1 MMLDRR
7 KIDYGLYLVTD
18 RFLAGGRS
26 LEEIVRKAA
35 EGGIRI
41 LQHREKNAGT
51 REFLL
56 EALALKRTASEFGI
70 PFIINDRIDIALAC
84 GAEGIHLGQDDMPCT
99 IARRLVGEKMIIGV
113 SVSTPEEA
121 LEAESDGADYLGVG
135 PLFST
140 LTKTDTVPPIGIET
154 LARIRRAVRI
164 PLVAIGGINI
174 GNAAEVIR
182 GGADGVAVVSAI
194 ISSQNP
200 EIAANELMSVVNG
213 SRAEVEHFYKD

>member
-18 RFLAGGRS
+18 RFLTGGRS

-35 EGGIRI
+35 GGGVTI

-51 REFLL
+51 REFLR
-56 EALALKRTASEFGI
+56 EAVALKEAAAEFGI
-70 PFIINDRIDIALAC
+70 PFIINDRVDIALAC
-84 GAEGIHLGQDDMPCT
+84 GADGVHLGQDDMPCT
-99 IARRLVGEKMIIGV
+99 VARGLVGQEMIIGV
-113 SVSTPEEA
+113 SVSSPEEA
-121 LEAESDGADYLGVG
+121 LEAESEGADYLGVG

-154 LARIRRAVRI
+154 LVRIRRTVRI
-164 PLVAIGGINI
+164 PLIAIGGIK
-174 GNAAEVIR
+174 AENTAPVIQ

-194 ISSQNP
+194 ISSPDP
-200 EIAANELMSVVNG
+200 EIAAAELRSVVDMTRNS
-213 SRAEVEHFYKD
+213 SRNVSRD